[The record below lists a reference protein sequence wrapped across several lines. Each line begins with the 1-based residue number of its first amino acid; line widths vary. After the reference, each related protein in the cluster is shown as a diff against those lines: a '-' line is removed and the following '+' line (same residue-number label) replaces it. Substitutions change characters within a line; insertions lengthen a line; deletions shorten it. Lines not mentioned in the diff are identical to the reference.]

1 MNISAGKLTADSL
14 QRHIKAHLGGSH
26 VQTGHEHEITMDND
40 RIRGWVLIR
49 DFGEGFILFHFHL
62 DLFVLYK
69 LDFRDQ
75 QEKMLRYFFVMNGN
89 LIHAVAGSLRY
100 RLSVDTG
107 SIIATQNDDVQELIF
122 PVQNG
127 LDIIVVQIDFK
138 RFATDLKNEL
148 DNLPPRLKNML
159 NNESDEENF
168 LYHNNLPYDIQD
180 TFHAISTDEN
190 QGLTRRFFQES
201 KALELL
207 CLQTKQLQVEYT
219 EGYDRNLLRK
229 ADVRYIKMGREYIR
243 KNFHQPITLS
253 ELARNTGTNETKLK
267 VGFKKLYGKTFTEIV
282 RDERLLK
289 ARHLI
294 EEGNSSIK
302 EISLMCGYESTS
314 MFSKRFKERYGLSPG
329 QAVRLKYV

>member
-1 MNISAGKLTADSL
+1 MMIYKNVVFRVFVIVGVNMMAY
-14 QRHIKAHLGGSH
+14 
-26 VQTGHEHEITMDND
+26 
-40 RIRGWVLIR
+40 LIR

-69 LDFRDQ
+69 LDFRD
-75 QEKMLRYFFVMNGN
+75 
-89 LIHAVAGSLRY
+89 
-100 RLSVDTG
+100 
-107 SIIATQNDDVQELIF
+107 
-122 PVQNG
+122 
-127 LDIIVVQIDFK
+127 
-138 RFATDLKNEL
+138 
-148 DNLPPRLKNML
+148 
-159 NNESDEENF
+159 
-168 LYHNNLPYDIQD
+168 
-180 TFHAISTDEN
+180 
-190 QGLTRRFFQES
+190 
-201 KALELL
+201 
-207 CLQTKQLQVEYT
+207 
-219 EGYDRNLLRK
+219 LLRK

-294 EEGNSSIK
+294 EEGNASIK

-329 QAVRLKYV
+329 QAARLKSG